1 VHTVWDVRTALAIE
15 PLLPV
20 SAFTTLIDGLD
31 HPEGV
36 ACGPRGEIYAG
47 GEAGQLYA
55 VATDGTVRQLAST
68 GGFLLGLCLD
78 AGGNVYACDNGRH
91 EVVRIAPDG
100 SVRTW
105 SNGTPDRPMRTPN
118 YPVFS
123 PDGSLYVSDSGRW
136 NGHDGCLFRIEP
148 DGTTSLVSEPFTA
161 FPNGLAIDPRAR
173 FLYVVLSQ
181 LPGVVRMPLGRGAA
195 EPVVQLPGNVPD
207 GLAFDEGGNLYISCY
222 TPSVIYRL
230 HGGEPGGQLDV
241 LVADWEATAIANPT
255 NIAFCGADRRLLV
268 VASLSRW
275 HLATTW
281 MDVPG
286 ARLIY
291 PSPLA

>member
-20 SAFTTLIDGLD
+20 SAFTTLVDGLD

-36 ACGPRGEIYAG
+36 ACGPHGEIYAG
-47 GEAGQLYA
+47 GESGQLYA
-55 VATDGTVRQLAST
+55 VATDGAVRQLAST

-91 EVVRIAPDG
+91 EVVRIAADG
-100 SVRTW
+100 TVRTW
-105 SNGTPDRPMRTPN
+105 SRGAPDRPMRTPN
-118 YPVFS
+118 YPVFA

-136 NGHDGCLFRIEP
+136 NGNDGCLFRIGP
-148 DGTTSLVSEPFTA
+148 DGVTSLVTEPFTA
-161 FPNGLAIDPRAR
+161 FPNGLAIDPGAR

-181 LPGVVRMPLGRGAA
+181 LPGVVRMPLEGG
-195 EPVVQLPGNVPD
+195 EPEHVIHLPSNVPD
-207 GLAFDEGGNLYISCY
+207 GLAFDEGGHLYISCY

-230 HGGEPGGQLDV
+230 DGGEPGGQLDV
-241 LVADWEATAIANPT
+241 LVADWEATAIAAPT
-255 NIAFCGADRRLLV
+255 NIAFCGADRRQLV

-275 HLATTW
+275 HLATTG

-286 ARLIY
+286 ARLFY
-291 PSPLA
+291 PLADS

>member
-1 VHTVWDVRTALAIE
+1 VRTVWDVRTALATE
-15 PLLPV
+15 PLLAV
-20 SAFTTLIDGLD
+20 SAFTTLADGLD
-31 HPEGV
+31 HSEGV
-36 ACGPRGEIYAG
+36 ACGPHGEIYAG

-55 VATDGTVRQLAST
+55 VDANGAVRQTAST

-78 AGGNVYACDNGRH
+78 ADGNVYACDNGRH

-105 SNGTPDRPMRTPN
+105 SNGTPDRPMQTPN
-118 YPVFS
+118 YPVFA
-123 PDGSLYVSDSGRW
+123 PDGTLYVSDSGRW
-136 NGHDGCLFRIEP
+136 NADDGCLFRIGP
-148 DGTTSLVSEPFTA
+148 DGATSLVSKTLTA
-161 FPNGLAIDPRAR
+161 FPNGLAIDPNGR

-181 LPGVVRMPLGRGAA
+181 LPGVVRLPLEGG
-195 EPVVQLPGNVPD
+195 EPELVIALPGNVPD
-207 GLAFDEGGNLYISCY
+207 GLAFDEDGALYIACY

-241 LVADWEATAIANPT
+241 LVADWEATAIATPT
-255 NIAFCGADRRLLV
+255 NIAFCGTDRRQLV

-275 HLATTW
+275 HLATTR

-286 ARLIY
+286 ARLFY
-291 PSPLA
+291 PLPVS

>member
-1 VHTVWDVRTALAIE
+1 VHTVWDVRTALSTE

-20 SAFTTLIDGLD
+20 SAFTTLADGLD

-36 ACGPRGEIYAG
+36 ACGPHGEIYAG

-55 VATDGTVRQLAST
+55 VDADGTVRQMAST
-68 GGFLLGLCLD
+68 GGFLLGMCLD
-78 AGGNVYACDNGRH
+78 ADGNVYACDNGRH

-100 SVRTW
+100 LVRTW
-105 SNGTPDRPMRTPN
+105 SNGTPERRMRTPN
-118 YPVFS
+118 SPVFA
-123 PDGSLYVSDSGRW
+123 PDGSLYVSDSGSW
-136 NGHDGCLFRIEP
+136 HAHNGCLFRIGP
-148 DGTTSLVSEPFTA
+148 DGATSLFSDTLTA
-161 FPNGLAIDPRAR
+161 FPNGLAIDPKAR

-181 LPGVVRMPLGRGAA
+181 LPGVVRMPLGGGEP
-195 EPVVQLPGNVPD
+195 EPVVHLSGNVPD

-230 HGGEPGGQLDV
+230 HGGEPEGQLDL
-241 LVADWEATAIANPT
+241 LVADWEATAIATPT
-255 NIAFCGADRRLLV
+255 NIAFCGADRRQLV

-286 ARLIY
+286 ARLFY
-291 PSPLA
+291 PSPLS

>member
-1 VHTVWDVRTALAIE
+1 MHTGWDVRMALTTE

-20 SAFTTLIDGLD
+20 SAFTTLADGLD

-36 ACGPRGEIYAG
+36 ACGPHGEIYAG

-55 VATDGTVRQLAST
+55 VDSDGNVRQMTST

-78 AGGNVYACDNGRH
+78 ADGNVYACDNGRH

-105 SNGTPDRPMRTPN
+105 STGTRDRRMRTPN
-118 YPVFS
+118 YPVFA
-123 PDGSLYVSDSGRW
+123 PDGSLYVTDSGRW
-136 NGHDGCLFRIEP
+136 NADDGCLFRIAR
-148 DGTTSLVSEPFTA
+148 DGATSLVSDTLTA
-161 FPNGLAIDPRAR
+161 FPNGLAIDPNGR

-181 LPGVVRMPLGRGAA
+181 LPGVVRLPLGGG
-195 EPVVQLPGNVPD
+195 EPERVVDLPGNVPD
-207 GLAFDEGGNLYISCY
+207 GLAFDERGDLYIACY

-230 HGGEPGGQLDV
+230 DGGEPGGQLDV
-241 LVADWEATAIANPT
+241 LVADWEATAIATPT
-255 NIAFCGADRRLLV
+255 NIAFCGTDRRQFV

-275 HLATTW
+275 HLAITH

-286 ARLIY
+286 SRLFY
-291 PSPLA
+291 PLPDS

>member
-1 VHTVWDVRTALAIE
+1 MHIVWDVRAALASE

-20 SAFTTLIDGLD
+20 SAFTTLADGLD

-36 ACGPRGEIYAG
+36 ACGPHGEIYAG

-55 VATDGTVRQLAST
+55 VDSDGTVRQMAST

-78 AGGNVYACDNGRH
+78 ADGNVYACDNGRH

-105 SNGTPDRPMRTPN
+105 STGTPDRRMRTPN
-118 YPVFS
+118 YPVFA
-123 PDGSLYVSDSGRW
+123 PDGSLYVSDSGGW
-136 NGHDGCLFRIEP
+136 NADDGCLFQIGR
-148 DGTTSLVSEPFTA
+148 DGATSLVSDTLSA
-161 FPNGLAIDPRAR
+161 FPNGLAIDPNGR

-181 LPGVVRMPLGRGAA
+181 LPGVVRLPLRGG
-195 EPVVQLPGNVPD
+195 EPERMVDLPGNVPD
-207 GLAFDEGGNLYISCY
+207 GLAFDERGDLYIACY

-241 LVADWEATAIANPT
+241 LVADWEATAIATPT
-255 NIAFCGADRRLLV
+255 NIAFCGADRRQLV

-275 HLATTW
+275 HLATTR

-286 ARLIY
+286 ARLFY
-291 PSPLA
+291 PSPMS

>member
-1 VHTVWDVRTALAIE
+1 VHTVWDVRTALATE

-20 SAFTTLIDGLD
+20 SAFTTLVDGLD

-36 ACGPRGEIYAG
+36 ACGPHGEIYAG

-55 VATDGTVRQLAST
+55 VAGDGTVRQMAST

-78 AGGNVYACDNGRH
+78 ADGNVYACDNGRH

-105 SNGTPDRPMRTPN
+105 STGTPDRRMQTPN
-118 YPVFS
+118 YPVFA
-123 PDGSLYVSDSGRW
+123 PDGNLYVSDSGRW
-136 NGHDGCLFRIEP
+136 NAHDGCLFRIEP
-148 DGTTSLVSEPFTA
+148 DGATSLVSDTLTA
-161 FPNGLAIDPRAR
+161 FPNGLAIDPTAR

-181 LPGVVRMPLGRGAA
+181 LPGVVRLPLGGG
-195 EPVVQLPGNVPD
+195 EPERVVDLPGNVPD
-207 GLAFDEGGNLYISCY
+207 GLAFDEGGNLYIACY
-222 TPSVIYRL
+222 SPSVIYQL

-241 LVADWEATAIANPT
+241 LVADWEATAIATPT
-255 NIAFCGADRRLLV
+255 NIAFCGADRRQLV

-275 HLATTW
+275 HLATTQ

-286 ARLIY
+286 ARLFY
-291 PSPLA
+291 PSPIS